1 MVVVRAVTCLVLGV
15 RSFAADVLMPN
26 GCAFYNDIMPSAGRS
41 RQTCRNPR
49 GRLWDVLLLELTER
63 IQFSAPDSYPK
74 QRFSD
79 AAEFCLDLTITG
91 WRTSRYSLGDST
103 IIGHRTLHASQVR
116 YAFAEA
122 SLARGARKTQKKNV
136 GVERATKGKCV
147 QGVKLESH

>member
-1 MVVVRAVTCLVLGV
+1 MPALPNEPPPSFPQIRLQQWRHRMVVVRAVTCLVLGV

-26 GCAFYNDIMPSAGRS
+26 GCAFYNDIKPSAGRS

-79 AAEFCLDLTITG
+79 AAE
-91 WRTSRYSLGDST
+91 
-103 IIGHRTLHASQVR
+103 
-116 YAFAEA
+116 
-122 SLARGARKTQKKNV
+122 
-136 GVERATKGKCV
+136 
-147 QGVKLESH
+147 